1 MGDFCRKIFYCCGS
15 RLPLQ
20 LLAGALGEMLDMDA
34 DFASSLLGRSKVDY
48 DNVLADSE
56 REAVA
61 DLLNYLENV
70 RDDPMSWR
78 NPRRGRCRIC

>member
-1 MGDFCRKIFYCCGS
+1 MASITKC
-15 RLPLQ
+15 
-20 LLAGALGEMLDMDA
+20 A
-34 DFASSLLGRSKVDY
+34 DQDQYTGRSKVDY

-70 RDDPMSWR
+70 RLYTRSVLHQSV
-78 NPRRGRCRIC
+78 RRKLK

>member
-1 MGDFCRKIFYCCGS
+1 MLIFRPFGLGKSKI
-15 RLPLQ
+15 
-20 LLAGALGEMLDMDA
+20 
-34 DFASSLLGRSKVDY
+34 DY

-70 RDDPMSWR
+70 RYLTPSIPVSASCR
-78 NPRRGRCRIC
+78 VQRGDGNSV